1 MSNTNPRWPTRR
13 VLASLLLAAFGVAA
27 LAGSALAA
35 SLVKNGSFEKD
46 SNGDGIPN
54 NWLGNFNF
62 TPADKRVCNQSHAG
76 TCSFRLVGDGNNKFL
91 SQELAISGID
101 GDQYDL
107 SAWVKTKAINFG
119 AGSARGY
126 VLFNHTGGGTNEV
139 FIGISS
145 QTSPWAFYKL
155 VGAEATADYN
165 SITIFMQS
173 SITSGKWWVDQVKLA
188 PSP

>member
-101 GDQYDL
+101 GDQAIFGIPFVCERGARDRGGADL
-107 SAWVKTKAINFG
+107 VEGIE
-119 AGSARGY
+119 
-126 VLFNHTGGGTNEV
+126 TGGV
-139 FIGISS
+139 
-145 QTSPWAFYKL
+145 
-155 VGAEATADYN
+155 V
-165 SITIFMQS
+165 
-173 SITSGKWWVDQVKLA
+173 
-188 PSP
+188 